1 MGAAARPGISV
12 LPRVSRHVRKH
23 IMGALGL
30 GVTASMVFVALF
42 APYLAPYD
50 PYDQDVTKRFQP
62 PLWHPDG
69 RTDHLLGTD
78 HVGRDLLSRL
88 IYGARISL
96 SVGIFAVLIAATIGI
111 VLGLLAGYY
120 MGKADAVISYL
131 IDMMMS
137 FPYVLLAM
145 ALVATLGASFRNVF
159 IVLGLT
165 SWPLYARVIRTEVLR
180 IKEMDYIQS
189 AKAVGMNDIRILLS
203 EVIPNLFNTIIV
215 ICTVQ
220 TAAMIISESF
230 LSFLG
235 LGVQP
240 PIPSWGGM
248 LSEGR
253 TYMLEMG
260 WLAALP
266 GMAIFLTAMGI
277 NLSGDGLRDFFDPFK
292 RKQG

>member
-1 MGAAARPGISV
+1 MPPASCPDISA
-12 LPRVSRHVRKH
+12 LYRIFRHMMKH
-23 IMGALGL
+23 IMAVFGL
-30 GVTASMVFVALF
+30 AVTLCMVFAAVF
-42 APYLAPYD
+42 APVLAPYH
-50 PYDQDVTKRFQP
+50 PYDQDVSNRFQP
-62 PLWHPDG
+62 PFWHSDGNPD
-69 RTDHLLGTD
+69 HILGTD

-96 SVGIFAVLIAATIGI
+96 SVGIFAVLIAASIGI
-111 VLGLLAGYY
+111 FLGLLAGYY
-120 MGKADAVISYL
+120 MGTVDAVISYL

-165 SWPLYARVIRTEVLR
+165 SWPLYARVIRAEVLR

-189 AKAVGMNDIRILLS
+189 ARAVGMNDIRIILS
-203 EVIPNLFNTIIV
+203 EVVPNLFNSIIV

-240 PIPSWGGM
+240 PVPSWGGM

-253 TYMLEMG
+253 AYMLEMG

-277 NLSGDGLRDFFDPFK
+277 NLLGDGLRDFFDPFK

>member
-1 MGAAARPGISV
+1 MPPASRPQISV
-12 LPRVSRHVRKH
+12 LHRVLRHVMKH
-23 IMGALGL
+23 IMGVFGL
-30 GVTASMVFVALF
+30 AVTLCMVFAAVF
-42 APYLAPYD
+42 APFLAPYD
-50 PYDQDVTKRFQP
+50 PYDQDVAKRFQP
-62 PLWHPDG
+62 PFWHSDG
-69 RTDHLLGTD
+69 NMDHILGTD

-120 MGKADAVISYL
+120 MRTVDAVISYL

-165 SWPLYARVIRTEVLR
+165 SWPLYARVVRAEVLR

-189 AKAVGMNDIRILLS
+189 ARAVGMNDARIILS
-203 EVIPNLFNTIIV
+203 EVTPNLFNTIIV

-253 TYMLEMG
+253 AYMLEMG

-266 GMAIFLTAMGI
+266 GTAIFLTAMGI
-277 NLSGDGLRDFFDPFK
+277 NLLGDGLRDFFDPFK

>member
-1 MGAAARPGISV
+1 MVTESYARLSKLHIV
-12 LPRVSRHVRKH
+12 ARHIVKH
-23 IMGALGL
+23 IMGVFGL
-30 GVTASMVFVALF
+30 TVTAIMVFTAIF
-42 APYLAPYD
+42 APMLAPYD
-50 PYDQDVTKRFQP
+50 PYEQNLMKRLQP
-62 PLWHPDG
+62 PFWYPEG
-69 RTDHLLGTD
+69 NMDHLLGTD

-96 SVGIFAVLIAATIGI
+96 SVGVFAVLIAATIGVI
-111 VLGLLAGYY
+111 LGLLAGYY
-120 MGKADAVISYL
+120 MGKVDAVISYL

-159 IVLGLT
+159 IVLGVT
-165 SWPLYARVIRTEVLR
+165 SWPLYARVIRAEVLR

-189 AKAVGMNDIRILLS
+189 ARAIGMNDLRIIVQ
-203 EVIPNLFNTIIV
+203 EVTPNLFNSIIV

-235 LGVQP
+235 MGVQP

-253 TYMLEMG
+253 AYMLELG

-266 GMAIFLTAMGI
+266 GMTIFLTTMGI
-277 NLSGDGLRDFFDPFK
+277 NLLGDGLRDFFDPFK
-292 RKQG
+292 RQQQ

>member
-1 MGAAARPGISV
+1 MGVFGLSV
-12 LPRVSRHVRKH
+12 TVC
-23 IMGALGL
+23 
-30 GVTASMVFVALF
+30 MVFFAVF
-42 APYLAPYD
+42 APLLAPYD
-50 PYDQDVTKRFQP
+50 PYDQDVANRFQP
-62 PLWHPDG
+62 PIWHADG
-69 RTDHLLGTD
+69 GMDHILGTD

-96 SVGIFAVLIAATIGI
+96 AVGIFAVLIAATIGI

-159 IVLGLT
+159 VVLGMT
-165 SWPLYARVIRTEVLR
+165 SWPLYARVVRAEVLR

-189 AKAVGMNDIRILLS
+189 AKAMGMNDVRIILS
-203 EVIPNLFNTIIV
+203 EVVPNLFNSIVV

-220 TAAMIISESF
+220 TAAMIINESF

-277 NLSGDGLRDFFDPFK
+277 NLFGDGLRDFFDPFK

>member
-1 MGAAARPGISV
+1 MRTAS
-12 LPRVSRHVRKH
+12 LPKAPALRRVSLHVRKH
-23 IMGALGL
+23 IMGVFGL
-30 GVTASMVFVALF
+30 SVTVGMVFIALF
-42 APYLAPYD
+42 APFLAPYD
-50 PYDQDVTKRFQP
+50 PYDQDVANRFQP
-62 PLWHPDG
+62 PLWHSDG
-69 RTDHLLGTD
+69 NIDHILGTD
-78 HVGRDLLSRL
+78 HVGRDLFSRL

-120 MGKADAVISYL
+120 MGKVDAVISYL

-159 IVLGLT
+159 VVLGLT
-165 SWPLYARVIRTEVLR
+165 SWPLYARVVRAEVLR

-189 AKAVGMNDIRILLS
+189 AKAVGMNDVRIILS
-203 EVIPNLFNTIIV
+203 EIIPNLFNTIIV

-277 NLSGDGLRDFFDPFK
+277 NLLGDGLRDFFDPFK

>member
-1 MGAAARPGISV
+1 MSTEGYSKFSKFRFV
-12 LPRVSRHVRKH
+12 VRHIIKH
-23 IMGALGL
+23 IMGVLGL
-30 GVTASMVFVALF
+30 SVTLIMVITAIF
-42 APYLAPYD
+42 APVLAPYD
-50 PYDQDVTKRFQP
+50 PYEQDIMIRLQP
-62 PLWHPDG
+62 PVWYPG
-69 RTDHLLGTD
+69 GSTDHLLGTD

-88 IYGARISL
+88 IHGARISL
-96 SVGIFAVLIAATIGI
+96 SVGVFAVSIAATIGI
-111 VLGLLAGYY
+111 LLGLLAGYY
-120 MGKADAVISYL
+120 MGKVDVVISYL

-159 IVLGLT
+159 IVLGVT
-165 SWPLYARVIRTEVLR
+165 SWPLFARVIRAEVLR

-189 AKAVGMNDIRILLS
+189 AKAVGMQNLRIIIL
-203 EVIPNLFNTIIV
+203 EVAPNLFNSIIV

-235 LGVQP
+235 MGVQP

-253 TYMLEMG
+253 AYMLELG

-266 GMAIFLTAMGI
+266 GMTIFLTAMGI
-277 NLSGDGLRDFFDPFK
+277 NLLGDGLRDFFDPFK
-292 RKQG
+292 RQQQ

>member
-1 MGAAARPGISV
+1 MM
-12 LPRVSRHVRKH
+12 KH
-23 IMGALGL
+23 IMAVFGL
-30 GVTASMVFVALF
+30 AVTLCMVFAAVF
-42 APYLAPYD
+42 APVLAPYH
-50 PYDQDVTKRFQP
+50 PYDQDVSNRFQP
-62 PLWHPDG
+62 PFWHSDGNPD
-69 RTDHLLGTD
+69 HILGTD

-96 SVGIFAVLIAATIGI
+96 SVGIFAVLIAASIGI
-111 VLGLLAGYY
+111 FLGLLAGYY
-120 MGKADAVISYL
+120 MGTVDAVISYL

-165 SWPLYARVIRTEVLR
+165 SWPLYARVIRAEVLR

-189 AKAVGMNDIRILLS
+189 ARAVGMNDIRIILS
-203 EVIPNLFNTIIV
+203 EVVPNLFNSIIV

-240 PIPSWGGM
+240 PVPSWGGM

-253 TYMLEMG
+253 AYMLEMG

-277 NLSGDGLRDFFDPFK
+277 NLLGDGLRDFFDPFK

>member
-1 MGAAARPGISV
+1 MPGASGSQRSV
-12 LPRVSRHVRKH
+12 LARMSRHVRKH
-23 IMGALGL
+23 ILGALGL
-30 GVTASMVFVALF
+30 GVTLCMVLVALL
-42 APYLAPYD
+42 APLLAPYD
-50 PYDQDVTKRFQP
+50 PYDQDVAKRFQP
-62 PLWHPDG
+62 PIWHSEG
-69 RTDHLLGTD
+69 NTDHVLGTD

-88 IYGARISL
+88 VYGARISL
-96 SVGIFAVLIAATIGI
+96 SVGVFAVSIAATIGI

-120 MGKADAVISYL
+120 MGKTDALISYL

-137 FPYVLLAM
+137 YPYVLLAM

-189 AKAVGMNDIRILLS
+189 AKAVGMNDIRILLL

-277 NLSGDGLRDFFDPFK
+277 NLLGDGLRDFFDPFK